1 VCAATCG
8 LQLSGYEYD
17 PASLFHE
24 EAAEREGV
32 WRAGGVDAPLHI
44 HTAGGAI
51 RFDLFKF

>member
-1 VCAATCG
+1 MCAATCG
-8 LQLSGYEYD
+8 LQLSGYD